1 MNKPCLIFTPRPTA
15 PHCWCLLYSLCPAL
29 PSFTKPDGIEG
40 GNATAPIFEGVGDVE
55 VEDGVVAAVPRYEE
69 DRSTVTAQ
77 ELSSDEHLLKEQE
90 SVLAAHD
97 SVTTQDGDA
106 GARQDSGTHGARR

>member
-15 PHCWCLLYSLCPAL
+15 PHCWCLLYSLCPAP

-69 DRSTVTAQ
+69 DRSTVTNQ

-90 SVLAAHD
+90 SVPAAHD

-106 GARQDSGTHGARR
+106 GARQDSSTHGERR